1 MKPLTCN
8 DYSSGMQCHKKL
20 WIETYDNERRVPFET
35 NNVIEESKKTKV
47 VCREMFKP
55 YAMVSP
61 RGEVGIAQTLNETEM
76 FLADP
81 NCRSICEPCFEFDNC
96 YAKLDVIKKWRK
108 QVNIYLIKASTK
120 MEDRFLDELAFQ
132 YWVVTK
138 CGHKVHQA
146 FIIILNDEYVRG
158 VKLNKKELFVYND
171 FTEVIKNKALNVEEN
186 VRLIKAALSD
196 ENNSPSRDLDMYC
209 FQPFKC
215 PYFEYCKSLHNVPER
230 SIFEIPRQMHK
241 TSVKLYKE
249 GIITLD
255 QALDI
260 ELDKPY
266 EKQNVSKVVFLRQ
279 ETSDKRKDYTQ
290 ISDISDFL
298 SNLKFPLYFLDF
310 ETFQNAVPQFKDQKP
325 YQQVPFQYSLHYYK
339 RRGGKLYHSEF
350 LGKEG
355 TDPRRALAEQLCH
368 DIPMDVVTLAYNMSF
383 EKTVIKNL
391 AEQFDDL
398 YEHLMNIH
406 DHIDDLMIPFAKR
419 WYYSYEMHGS
429 YSIKKVLPALFPDDP
444 ELDYSKLDLVHKGD
458 EAMLQFNMLT
468 TYDEEQKAKMR
479 QALLKYCELD
489 TYAMVKIY
497 QKLVE
502 TVDEGIKMSDA
513 KQEKLNL
520 KLEKK
525 KAKKES
531 KKKEENSWWRAG
543 HSPAFCFEKNFLK
556 EIIAGNTSL
565 KFIKIK

>member
-1 MKPLTCN
+1 MKPLTN
-8 DYSSGMQCHKKL
+8 YSYTSGLQCPKKL
-20 WIETYDNERRVPFET
+20 WIDTYDSELSVPFET
-35 NNVIEESKKTKV
+35 SNVIEESKKTKV
-47 VCREMFKP
+47 VCQEMFKP
-55 YAMVSP
+55 YSRINPPVD
-61 RGEVGIAQTLNETEM
+61 VGIEQSILDTDM
-76 FLADP
+76 CLANSEIKVVCDAYFMYDD
-81 NCRSICEPCFEFDNC
+81 CSTRV
-96 YAKLDVIKKWRK
+96 DVVKKWRS
-108 QVNIYLIKASTK
+108 QVNLYLIKASTK
-120 MEDRFLDELAFQ
+120 MEDRFLDELAYQ
-132 YWVVTK
+132 YYIVTK
-138 CGHKVHQA
+138 CGYKVHQT
-146 FIIILNDEYVRG
+146 FVIILNDEYVRG
-158 VKLNKKELFVYND
+158 VRLNKKELFCYLD
-171 FTEVIKNKALNVEEN
+171 FTDVIKNKALLVAEN
-186 VRLIKAALSD
+186 IRNIKIALAD
-196 ENNSPSRDLDMYC
+196 EKNSPNRDLDMYC

-215 PYFEYCKSLHNVPER
+215 PYFEHCKKLHGVPER

-249 GIITLD
+249 GTITLE

-266 EKQNVSKVVFLRQ
+266 EKQNVGKVVFLRQ

-298 SNLKFPLYFLDF
+298 SKLTYPLYFLDF
-310 ETFQNAVPQFKDQKP
+310 ETFQNAVPQFKDQKA
-325 YQQVPFQYSLHYYK
+325 YQQIPFQYSLHYYK
-339 RRGGKLYHSEF
+339 RKGGKLYHSEF

-355 TDPRRALAEQLCH
+355 TDPRRALAEQLVH
-368 DIPMDVVTLAYNMSF
+368 DIPLDVVTLAYNMSF

-406 DHIDDLMIPFAKR
+406 DNIDDLMIPFAKR

-429 YSIKKVLPALFPDDP
+429 YSIKKVLPALFPNDP

-458 EAMLQFNMLT
+458 EAMLQFNLLT

-479 QALLKYCELD
+479 EALLRYCELD

-497 QKLVE
+497 QKLCE
-502 TVDEGIKMSDA
+502 TVDEGIKMSEA

-525 KAKKES
+525 KAKKEA
-531 KKKEENSWWRAG
+531 KKNTEENS
-543 HSPAFCFEKNFLK
+543 
-556 EIIAGNTSL
+556 
-565 KFIKIK
+565 

>member
-8 DYSSGMQCHKKL
+8 DYLSGIQCHKKL
-20 WIETYDNERRVPFET
+20 WIETYDIARKVPFET
-35 NNVIEESKKTKV
+35 SNVIEESKKTKV
-47 VCREMFKP
+47 VCEEMFKP
-55 YAMVSP
+55 FARVNP
-61 RGEVGIAQTLNETEM
+61 RGEVGLSQTIIETDTFLDDNEVR
-76 FLADP
+76 AVCD
-81 NCRSICEPCFEFDNC
+81 PCFEFENC
-96 YAKLDVIKKWRK
+96 YAKLDVVKKWRN
-108 QVNIYLIKASTK
+108 QINIYLIKASTK
-120 MEDRFLDELAFQ
+120 MEDRFLDELAYQ

-138 CGHKVHQA
+138 CGYKVHQT
-146 FIIILNDEYVRG
+146 FVIILNDEYTRG
-158 VKLNKKELFVYND
+158 VKLNRKELFVYLD
-171 FTEVIKNKALNVEEN
+171 FTDAVKNKALLVDEN
-186 VRLIKAALSD
+186 VRKIKAALSSD
-196 ENNSPSRDLDMYC
+196 QISPERDLDMCC
-209 FQPFKC
+209 FEPFKC
-215 PYFEYCKSLHNVPER
+215 PYFDYCKSLHGVPER

-249 GIITLD
+249 GISTLE

-298 SNLKFPLYFLDF
+298 SRLTYPLYFLDF
-310 ETFQNAVPQFKDQKP
+310 ETFQNAVPQFKGQKA
-325 YQQVPFQYSLHYYK
+325 YQQIPFQYSLHYYK
-339 RRGGKLYHSEF
+339 RKGGKLYHSEF
-350 LGKEG
+350 LAKEG
-355 TDPRRALAEQLCH
+355 TDPRRALAEQLCR
-368 DIPMDVVTLAYNMSF
+368 DIPKDVVTLAYNMSF

-391 AEQFDDL
+391 AEIYDDL

-406 DHIDDLMIPFAKR
+406 DNIDDLMIPFAKR

-429 YSIKKVLPALFPDDP
+429 YSIKKVLPALFPGDP
-444 ELDYSKLDLVHKGD
+444 ELDYSNLDLVHKGD
-458 EAMLQFNMLT
+458 EAMLQYNMLT
-468 TYDEEQKAKMR
+468 TYDDEQKAKMR

-502 TVDEGIKMSDA
+502 VVNEGIKMSDA

-531 KKKEENSWWRAG
+531 KNKEENS
-543 HSPAFCFEKNFLK
+543 
-556 EIIAGNTSL
+556 
-565 KFIKIK
+565 